1 MTEDPYQSRVA
12 TKAAMLPRVDPVV
25 RRDPR
30 YPAPIAEEQVA
41 AYERDGFM
49 VLENVFDAAE
59 VAALRR
65 HGDALRSASDTLDAG
80 TVIREPGKDD
90 GGAVRSVF
98 AIHRQSDGFAALVAD
113 HRLAGLAAALLGDEV
128 YVHQSRLNF
137 KPAFHGKEFYW
148 HSDFET
154 WHTEDG
160 MPRMRAL
167 SMSIMLDDNH
177 PQAGPTMFVPG
188 SHRRYVTCVG
198 QTPDDHYKASLRK
211 QEYGV
216 PDHDSL
222 RSLVDEGGIAA
233 PAPSAG
239 SVVVFDCNT
248 MHGSNGNITPF
259 GRSNAFIVFNAW
271 SNRLVAPFGDT
282 RPRPEYIA
290 HRDVDGP
297 IRLSPAATG
306 RRRAA

>member
-1 MTEDPYQSRVA
+1 MTQDPYPSRVA
-12 TKAAMLPRVDPVV
+12 DQPTMLPRLDPVV
-25 RRDPR
+25 WRDPR
-30 YPAPIAEEQVA
+30 FPCPIPEAQVS

-49 VLENVFDAAE
+49 VLENVFDASE

-65 HGDALRSASDTLDAG
+65 HAEALRAEQARLQPG
-80 TVIREPGKDD
+80 TVIREPGRDD
-90 GGAVRSVF
+90 DGAVRSVF
-98 AIHRQSDGFAALVAD
+98 AIHKQSDAFAALVAD
-113 HRLAGLAAALLGDEV
+113 RRLAGLAASLLGDEV

-188 SHRRYVTCVG
+188 SHQRYVTCVG
-198 QTPDDHYKASLRK
+198 RTPDDHYKASLRK

-222 RSLVDEGGIAA
+222 RRLVDEGGIAA
-233 PAPSAG
+233 PAPKAG

-248 MHGSNGNITPF
+248 MHGSNGNITPY

-282 RPRPEYIA
+282 KPRPEFIA
-290 HRDVDGP
+290 HREVDGP
-297 IRLSPAATG
+297 IVPAPEAA

>member
-1 MTEDPYQSRVA
+1 MTEDPYPSRVA
-12 TKAAMLPRVDPVV
+12 AEATMLPRLDPVV

-30 YPAPIAEEQVA
+30 YPAPLTEDRLA
-41 AYERDGFM
+41 AYEHDGFM
-49 VLENVFDAAE
+49 VLEDVFDATE

-65 HGDALRSASDTLDAG
+65 QADALRAAQATLEPG
-80 TVIREPGKDD
+80 TVIREPGQADA
-90 GGAVRSVF
+90 GAVRSVF
-98 AIHRQSDGFAALVAD
+98 AIHRQSDAFAALVAD

-128 YVHQSRLNF
+128 YIHQSRLNF

-198 QTPDDHYKASLRK
+198 QTPEDHYKASLRK

-222 RSLVDEGGIAA
+222 RRLVDEGGIAA
-233 PAPSAG
+233 PAPRAG

-259 GRSNAFIVFNAW
+259 GRSNAFVVFNAW

-282 RPRPEYIA
+282 RPRPEFIA
-290 HRDVDGP
+290 HREVDGP
-297 IRLSPAATG
+297 ILVSPGAG
-306 RRRAA
+306 RRAA

>member
-1 MTEDPYQSRVA
+1 MTEDSYPSRVA
-12 TKAAMLPRVDPVV
+12 AEATMLPRLDPVV

-30 YPAPIAEEQVA
+30 HPAPIDAA
-41 AYERDGFM
+41 RIDAYERDGFM
-49 VLENVFDAAE
+49 VLEGVFDEAE
-59 VAALRR
+59 VDALRR
-65 HGDALRSASDTLDAG
+65 HADELRDARATLEAG

-90 GGAVRSVF
+90 EAAVRSVF

-113 HRLAGLAAALLGDEV
+113 RRLAGLAASLLGDEV

-154 WHTEDG
+154 WHVEDG

-198 QTPDDHYKASLRK
+198 RTPEDHYKASLRK

-222 RSLVDEGGIAA
+222 RRLVEEGGIAA
-233 PAPSAG
+233 PAPRAG

-259 GRSNAFIVFNAW
+259 GRSNAFVVFNAW

-282 RPRPEYIA
+282 RPRPEFIA
-290 HRDVDGP
+290 HRKVDGP
-297 IRLSPAATG
+297 IPLTPESAG

>member
-1 MTEDPYQSRVA
+1 MTEDPYPSRVA
-12 TKAAMLPRVDPVV
+12 AEATMLPRLDPVV

-30 YPAPIAEEQVA
+30 HPAPIDAAQID

-49 VLENVFDAAE
+49 VLEGVFDQAE
-59 VAALRR
+59 VDALRR
-65 HGDALRSASDTLDAG
+65 HADELRDARATLEAG

-90 GGAVRSVF
+90 EAAVRSVF

-113 HRLAGLAAALLGDEV
+113 RRLAGLAGSLLGDEV

-154 WHTEDG
+154 WHVEDG
-160 MPRMRAL
+160 MPRMQAL

-198 QTPDDHYKASLRK
+198 RTPEDHYKASLRK

-222 RSLVDEGGIAA
+222 RRLVEEGGIAA
-233 PAPSAG
+233 PAPRAG

-259 GRSNAFIVFNAW
+259 GRSNAFVVFNAW
-271 SNRLVAPFGDT
+271 SNR
-282 RPRPEYIA
+282 
-290 HRDVDGP
+290 
-297 IRLSPAATG
+297 
-306 RRRAA
+306 